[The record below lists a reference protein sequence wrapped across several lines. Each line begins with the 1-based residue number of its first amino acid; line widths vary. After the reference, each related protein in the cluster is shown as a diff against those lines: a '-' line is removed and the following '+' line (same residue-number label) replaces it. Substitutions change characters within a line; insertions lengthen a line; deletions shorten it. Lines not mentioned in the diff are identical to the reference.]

1 MYSYQAEQQKF
12 WKNLGLSLV
21 GHGLFILIALLVGK
35 LSFSLFGGNEKI
47 EIIRAAV
54 RVDVVGMPKYTL
66 QELKEIQKKIADDPI
81 QPAEASKGAQE
92 PVAKK
97 EEPKED
103 VIKEGDLV
111 IKEQDKTKKKSSLGS
126 LLANYSDKKVKAK
139 EVKQGSKEGTGKD
152 LDALIIEGNR
162 LSKGSS
168 LVGDYS
174 DTENS
179 AYVSYVQAIPELI
192 KPYWKLPS
200 YLLDKKLQCRIRVYI
215 GANGQIIKTE
225 VYETSGQ
232 PEFDTRAQ
240 MAIKSAAPFPSPA
253 AEVVS
258 QLSRSG
264 VILGFPL

>member
-1 MYSYQAEQQKF
+1 MYSYQLEQQRF
-12 WKNLGLSLV
+12 WKNLGLSLA
-21 GHGLFILIALLVGK
+21 GHALFIVAIALVGK
-35 LSFSLFGGNEKI
+35 LSFSIFGNEKV

-66 QELKEIQKKIADDPI
+66 QELKEIQKKIADDPV
-81 QPAEASKGAQE
+81 QPAEPAKGVKEE

-97 EEPKED
+97 EEAQD

-111 IKEQDKTKKKSSLGS
+111 IQKKDKEAKKSLSN
-126 LLANYSDKKVKAK
+126 LLNSYSDKKVKAK

-179 AYVSYVQAIPELI
+179 AYVSYVQAIPGLI
-192 KPYWKLPS
+192 KPFWKLPPH
-200 YLLDKKLQCRIRVYI
+200 LMNQKLQCRIRVYI
-215 GANGQIIKTE
+215 GTNGQIIKTE
-225 VYETSGQ
+225 VYESSGQ
-232 PEFDTRAQ
+232 SEFDARAES
-240 MAIKSAAPFPSPA
+240 AIRAASFPAPS
-253 AEVVS
+253 AEVAP
-258 QLSRSG
+258 QLVRSG